1 MSLAKITLWG
11 MYEHGVDIQD
21 DLFKNWILP
30 SDMDADLLKDN
41 ILLKGAEFEVVYA
54 NFPFMQNAIKI
65 WSQKYYRTFE
75 RWLKALA
82 IEYNPLENYDR
93 MEEWQDGS
101 NRNKSGNRND
111 IQNRINALSSSE
123 LAQHGETKTDAS
135 SSMEATGHTD
145 SKSNTSDSIEATGR
159 TEGKA
164 STEAEQMFNVTEK
177 ADTETSSA
185 NSVNTSNADT
195 THGSTMEHQT
205 SAFNSSTYA
214 PKDKDILTGDNTSN
228 DATSGTATVG
238 GRSGSGEETAKGLES
253 KNSTENGTSNDIITR
268 TGSGTD
274 SGDSNDITSRS
285 GSGSES
291 LTGNEARSKTDAGN
305 ESLTSAGNDKES
317 EQQSSIHTGR
327 MHGNIGVTT
336 SQQMLEAEWQV
347 AKLNIYEEAA
357 DLFLTELCIYTY

>member
-11 MYEHGVDIQD
+11 MYEHGVDIED

-30 SDMDADLLKDN
+30 SDMDADLLRDN
-41 ILLKGAEFEVVYA
+41 ILLKGAEFEVLYA
-54 NFPFMQNAIKI
+54 NFSFMQGAIKI
-65 WSQKYYRTFE
+65 WSEKHYHTFE

-82 IEYNPLENYDR
+82 IDYNPLENYDR

-111 IQNRINALSSSE
+111 IQNRINALTSSE
-123 LAQHGETKTDAS
+123 LAQHGESRTDAS
-135 SSMEATGHTD
+135 SSMEAMGHTE
-145 SKSNTSDSIEATGR
+145 SKSNTSDSIEAMGR
-159 TEGKA
+159 TEGREG
-164 STEAEQMFNVTEK
+164 TETDQHLQNSSK
-177 ADTETSSA
+177 SDTETSNA

-228 DATSGTATVG
+228 DAGSATATVG
-238 GRSGSGEETAKGLES
+238 GRTGSGQELQSGLEN
-253 KNSTENGTSNDIITR
+253 KNSTETGTSNDITTR

-274 SGDSNDITSRS
+274 SGESSDITSRS

-305 ESLTSAGNDKES
+305 ETLTSAGNDKES

-357 DLFLTELCIYTY
+357 DLFLSELCIYTY

>member
-11 MYEHGVDIQD
+11 MYRHGVDTED
-21 DLFKNWILP
+21 DLFKNWNLP
-30 SDMDADLLKDN
+30 DDMDADLLKDN
-41 ILLKGAEFEVVYA
+41 ILLKGAEFEVLYA
-54 NFPFMQNAIKI
+54 SYPFMQNAIKI
-65 WSQKYYRTFE
+65 WSDKHYHTFE

-82 IEYNPLENYDR
+82 IDYNPLENYDR

-111 IQNRINALSSSE
+111 IQNRINALTSSE

-135 SSMEATGHTD
+135 SSVEA
-145 SKSNTSDSIEATGR
+145 SGR
-159 TEGKA
+159 TEGREGSETDQHLQAGSK
-164 STEAEQMFNVTEK
+164 S
-177 ADTETSSA
+177 DTETSNA

-195 THGSTMEHQT
+195 THGSTTEHQT

-228 DATSGTATVG
+228 DADSATATVG
-238 GRSGSGEETAKGLES
+238 GRTGSGQETQSGLEN
-253 KNSTENGTSNDIITR
+253 KNSTEAGT
-268 TGSGTD
+268 
-274 SGDSNDITSRS
+274 SNDITSRS

-291 LTGNEARSKTDAGN
+291 LFGNEARSKTDAGN

>member
-11 MYEHGVDIQD
+11 MYEHGVDIED

-82 IEYNPLENYDR
+82 IDYNPLENYDR

-111 IQNRINALSSSE
+111 IQNRINALTSSE

-135 SSMEATGHTD
+135 SSMEATG
-145 SKSNTSDSIEATGR
+145 R
-159 TEGKA
+159 TEGREGSETDQHLQTAKKTDA
-164 STEAEQMFNVTEK
+164 
-177 ADTETSSA
+177 ETSNA

-228 DATSGTATVG
+228 DANSATATVG
-238 GRSGSGEETAKGLES
+238 GRTGSGEETQSGLEN
-253 KNSTENGTSNDIITR
+253 KNSTE
-268 TGSGTD
+268 SGT
-274 SGDSNDITSRS
+274 SNDITSRS

>member
-11 MYEHGVDIQD
+11 MYQHGVDTQD
-21 DLFKNWILP
+21 DLFKNWNLP
-30 SDMDADLLKDN
+30 ADMDADLLRDN
-41 ILLKGAEFEVVYA
+41 ILLKGAEFEVLYA
-54 NFPFMQNAIKI
+54 NFPFMQNVIKI
-65 WSQKYYRTFE
+65 WSDKHYHTFE

-82 IEYNPLENYDR
+82 IDYNPLENYDR

-111 IQNRINALSSSE
+111 IQNRINALTSAE
-123 LAQHGETKTDAS
+123 IAQHGESRTDAS
-135 SSMEATGHTD
+135 SSMEATG
-145 SKSNTSDSIEATGR
+145 R
-159 TEGKA
+159 TEGR
-164 STEAEQMFNVTEK
+164 EG
-177 ADTETSSA
+177 TETDSHLQSASKTDAETSNA
-185 NSVNTSNADT
+185 NSINTSNADT

-228 DATSGTATVG
+228 DASSATATVG
-238 GRSGSGEETAKGLES
+238 GRSGSGEELQSGLEN
-253 KNSTENGTSNDIITR
+253 KNTSE
-268 TGSGTD
+268 SGT
-274 SGDSNDITSRS
+274 SNDITSRS

-291 LTGNEARSKTDAGN
+291 MTGNEARSKTDAGN
-305 ESLTSAGNDKES
+305 ESLTSAGADKES

>member
-11 MYEHGVDIQD
+11 MYEHGVDIED

-111 IQNRINALSSSE
+111 IQNRINALTSAE
-123 LAQHGETKTDAS
+123 VAQHGESRTDAS
-135 SSMEATGHTD
+135 SSMEATG
-145 SKSNTSDSIEATGR
+145 R
-159 TEGKA
+159 TEGREG
-164 STEAEQMFNVTEK
+164 TENSQHLQNAKKTD
-177 ADTETSSA
+177 AETSNA
-185 NSVNTSNADT
+185 NSVNTSDSNT

-214 PKDKDILTGDNTSN
+214 PKDKDVLTGDNTANTAS
-228 DATSGTATVG
+228 SGTATVG
-238 GRSGSGEETAKGLES
+238 GRSGSGEETQSGLEN
-253 KNSTENGTSNDIITR
+253 KNTAE
-268 TGSGTD
+268 SGT
-274 SGDSNDITSRS
+274 SNDITSRS

-291 LTGNEARSKTDAGN
+291 MTGNEARSKTDAGN
-305 ESLTSAGNDKES
+305 ESLTSAGADKES

>member
-11 MYEHGVDIQD
+11 MYQHGVDIED

-30 SDMDADLLKDN
+30 SDMDADLLRDN

-54 NFPFMQNAIKI
+54 NFPFMQGAIKI
-65 WSQKYYRTFE
+65 WSEKHYHTFE

-111 IQNRINALSSSE
+111 IQNRINALTSAE
-123 LAQHGETKTDAS
+123 VAQRGESRTDAS
-135 SSMEATGHTD
+135 SSMEATG
-145 SKSNTSDSIEATGR
+145 R
-159 TEGKA
+159 TEGREGSETDQHLQTAKKTDA
-164 STEAEQMFNVTEK
+164 
-177 ADTETSSA
+177 ETSNA
-185 NSVNTSNADT
+185 NSVNTSNSDT

-228 DATSGTATVG
+228 DAGSATATVG
-238 GRSGSGEETAKGLES
+238 GRTGSGEETQSGLEN
-253 KNSTENGTSNDIITR
+253 KNSTETGT
-268 TGSGTD
+268 
-274 SGDSNDITSRS
+274 SNDITSRS

>member
-11 MYEHGVDIQD
+11 MYQHGVDIQD
-21 DLFKNWILP
+21 DLFKNWDLP
-30 SDMDADLLKDN
+30 ADMDADLLRDN
-41 ILLKGAEFEVVYA
+41 ILLKGAEFEVLYA

-65 WSQKYYRTFE
+65 WSDKHYHTFE

-82 IEYNPLENYDR
+82 IDYNPLENYDR

-101 NRNKSGNRND
+101 NRDKSGIRND
-111 IQNRINALSSSE
+111 IQNRINALTSSE

-135 SSMEATGHTD
+135 SSMEATG
-145 SKSNTSDSIEATGR
+145 R
-159 TEGKA
+159 TEGR
-164 STEAEQMFNVTEK
+164 EG
-177 ADTETSSA
+177 TETDQHLQTAKKTDAETSNA
-185 NSVNTSNADT
+185 NSVNSSNADT

-205 SAFNSSTYA
+205 SAFNSSTYS

-228 DATSGTATVG
+228 DANSATATVG
-238 GRSGSGEETAKGLES
+238 GRTGSGEETQSGLEN
-253 KNSTENGTSNDIITR
+253 KNSTENGT
-268 TGSGTD
+268 
-274 SGDSNDITSRS
+274 SNDITSRS

-291 LTGNEARSKTDAGN
+291 LFGNEARSKTDAGN

>member
-30 SDMDADLLKDN
+30 SDMDADLLRDN

-65 WSQKYYRTFE
+65 WSEKHYHTFE

-82 IEYNPLENYDR
+82 IDYNPLENYDR

-111 IQNRINALSSSE
+111 IQNRINALTSAE
-123 LAQHGETKTDAS
+123 VAQHGESRTDAS
-135 SSMEATGHTD
+135 SSMEATG
-145 SKSNTSDSIEATGR
+145 R
-159 TEGKA
+159 TEGREGSETDQHLQTAKKTDA
-164 STEAEQMFNVTEK
+164 
-177 ADTETSSA
+177 ETSNA
-185 NSVNTSNADT
+185 NSVNTSNSDT

-228 DATSGTATVG
+228 DAGSATATVG
-238 GRSGSGEETAKGLES
+238 GRTGSGEETQSGLEN
-253 KNSTENGTSNDIITR
+253 KNSTETGT
-268 TGSGTD
+268 
-274 SGDSNDITSRS
+274 SNDITSRS

>member
-11 MYEHGVDIQD
+11 MYEHGVDIED

-30 SDMDADLLKDN
+30 SDMDADLLRDN
-41 ILLKGAEFEVVYA
+41 ILLKGAEFEVLYA
-54 NFPFMQNAIKI
+54 NFSFMQGAIKI
-65 WSQKYYRTFE
+65 WSEKHYHTFE

-82 IEYNPLENYDR
+82 IDYNPLENYDR

-111 IQNRINALSSSE
+111 IQNRINALTSAE
-123 LAQHGETKTDAS
+123 VAQHGESRTDAS
-135 SSMEATGHTD
+135 SSMEATG
-145 SKSNTSDSIEATGR
+145 R
-159 TEGKA
+159 TEGREGSETDQHLQTAKKTDA
-164 STEAEQMFNVTEK
+164 
-177 ADTETSSA
+177 ETSNA
-185 NSVNTSNADT
+185 NSVNTSNSDT

-228 DATSGTATVG
+228 DAGSATATVG
-238 GRSGSGEETAKGLES
+238 GRTGSGEETQSGLEN
-253 KNSTENGTSNDIITR
+253 KNSTETGT
-268 TGSGTD
+268 
-274 SGDSNDITSRS
+274 SNDITSRS

>member
-11 MYEHGVDIQD
+11 MYQHGVDIED

-30 SDMDADLLKDN
+30 SDMDADLLRDN

-65 WSQKYYRTFE
+65 WSQKYYHTFE

-82 IEYNPLENYDR
+82 IDYNPLENYDR

-111 IQNRINALSSSE
+111 IQNRINALTSAE
-123 LAQHGETKTDAS
+123 VAQHGESRTDAS
-135 SSMEATGHTD
+135 SSMEATG
-145 SKSNTSDSIEATGR
+145 R
-159 TEGKA
+159 TEGR
-164 STEAEQMFNVTEK
+164 EG
-177 ADTETSSA
+177 TETDQHLQTAKKTDAETSNA

-205 SAFNSSTYA
+205 SAFNSSTYS
-214 PKDKDILTGDNTSN
+214 PKDKDVLTGDNTSN
-228 DATSGTATVG
+228 DANSATATVG
-238 GRSGSGEETAKGLES
+238 GRTGSGEETQSGLEN
-253 KNSTENGTSNDIITR
+253 KNSTETGT
-268 TGSGTD
+268 
-274 SGDSNDITSRS
+274 SNDITSRS

>member
-11 MYEHGVDIQD
+11 MYQHGVDIQD
-21 DLFKNWILP
+21 DLFKNWDLP
-30 SDMDADLLKDN
+30 ADMDADLLRDN
-41 ILLKGAEFEVVYA
+41 ILLKGAEFEVLYA

-65 WSQKYYRTFE
+65 WSDKHYHTFE

-82 IEYNPLENYDR
+82 IDYNPLENYDR

-111 IQNRINALSSSE
+111 IQNRINALTSSE

-135 SSMEATGHTD
+135 SSMEATG
-145 SKSNTSDSIEATGR
+145 R
-159 TEGKA
+159 TEGR
-164 STEAEQMFNVTEK
+164 EG
-177 ADTETSSA
+177 TETDQHLQTAKKTDAETSNA
-185 NSVNTSNADT
+185 NSVNTSGADT

-228 DATSGTATVG
+228 DASSATATVG
-238 GRSGSGEETAKGLES
+238 GRTGSGEETQSGLEN
-253 KNSTENGTSNDIITR
+253 KNSTETGT
-268 TGSGTD
+268 
-274 SGDSNDITSRS
+274 SNDITSRS

-291 LTGNEARSKTDAGN
+291 LSGNEARSKTDAGN

>member
-1 MSLAKITLWG
+1 MSLAKLTLWG
-11 MYEHGVDIQD
+11 MFQHGVDTND
-21 DLFKNWILP
+21 SLFKNWTLP
-30 SDMDADLLKDN
+30 PDMDADLLRDN
-41 ILLKGAEFEVVYA
+41 ILLKGAEFEVLYA
-54 NFPFMQNAIKI
+54 NFPFMQKAIEI
-65 WSQKYYRTFE
+65 WSDKHYHTFE

-82 IEYNPLENYDR
+82 IDYNPLENYDR

-111 IQNRINALSSSE
+111 IQNRINALTSAE
-123 LAQHGETKTDAS
+123 VAQHGESRTDAS
-135 SSMEATGHTD
+135 SSL
-145 SKSNTSDSIEATGR
+145 EATGR
-159 TEGKA
+159 TEGR
-164 STEAEQMFNVTEK
+164 EG
-177 ADTETSSA
+177 TETGQHLQSASKTDAETSNA

-205 SAFNSSTYA
+205 SAFNSSTYS

-228 DATSGTATVG
+228 DANSATATVG
-238 GRSGSGEETAKGLES
+238 GRTGSGEETQSGLEN
-253 KNSTENGTSNDIITR
+253 KNSTETGT
-268 TGSGTD
+268 
-274 SGDSNDITSRS
+274 SNDITSRS

-291 LTGNEARSKTDAGN
+291 LTGNEARSKTDTGN

>member
-11 MYEHGVDIQD
+11 MYQHGVDTQD
-21 DLFKNWILP
+21 DLFKNWDLP
-30 SDMDADLLKDN
+30 ADMDADLLKDN
-41 ILLKGAEFEVVYA
+41 ILLKGADFEVLYA
-54 NFPFMQNAIKI
+54 SFPFMQNAIKI
-65 WSQKYYRTFE
+65 WSDKHYHTFE

-82 IEYNPLENYDR
+82 IDYNPLENYDR

-111 IQNRINALSSSE
+111 IQNRINALTSSE

-135 SSMEATGHTD
+135 SSMEATG
-145 SKSNTSDSIEATGR
+145 R
-159 TEGKA
+159 TEGR
-164 STEAEQMFNVTEK
+164 EG
-177 ADTETSSA
+177 TETDQHLQTAKKTDAETSNA
-185 NSVNTSNADT
+185 NSVNTSNSDT

-228 DATSGTATVG
+228 DAGSATATVG
-238 GRSGSGEETAKGLES
+238 GRTGSGEETQSGLEN
-253 KNSTENGTSNDIITR
+253 KNSAETGTA
-268 TGSGTD
+268 
-274 SGDSNDITSRS
+274 NDITSRS

-291 LTGNEARSKTDAGN
+291 LSGNEARSKTDAGN